1 MKQKTILTDDM
12 KTVDDIK
19 KLLIKA
25 VEDSSPEIAKY
36 VCDQVALS
44 IAPLFKMLSELAT
57 VVERIEKSIT
67 KSNKEFRSTLDD
79 HERRIAE
86 LEKLLK

>member
-1 MKQKTILTDDM
+1 MKKTTILTDDM

-57 VVERIEKSIT
+57 VVQRIEKSIT
-67 KSNKEFRSTLDD
+67 ESNKEFRSKLDD

-86 LEKLLK
+86 LEKLLR